1 VGVVNESLEA
11 VAFDPKSGPL
21 VRHRRHCRKH
31 SAENAIACAE
41 HERAVFF
48 ANAMLTVTST
58 KAPVAAVSAL
68 RRWRSCCRQQADVSG
83 RHAPALLGT

>member
-1 VGVVNESLEA
+1 MIPSQA
-11 VAFDPKSGPL
+11 RSYDIVAT
-21 VRHRRHCRKH
+21 VEKH

-68 RRWRSCCRQQADVSG
+68 RRWRSCCRQQADVGS
-83 RHAPALLGT
+83 RYAPAVLGT